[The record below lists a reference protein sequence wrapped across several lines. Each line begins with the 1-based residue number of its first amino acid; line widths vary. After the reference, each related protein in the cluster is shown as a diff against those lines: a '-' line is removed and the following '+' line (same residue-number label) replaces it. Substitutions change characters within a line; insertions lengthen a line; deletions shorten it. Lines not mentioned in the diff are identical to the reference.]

1 MKLTHQRTWRPYEAR
16 LVVWDRLGSR
26 RNPAGVRASYYP
38 YGEERDAIVGDDRD
52 KFATYWRDGFTGL
65 DYARQRYYSSRS
77 GRFLTADPYRASAGP
92 WAAGTVEAGGGVL
105 NGAAMA

>member
-1 MKLTHQRTWRPYEAR
+1 
-16 LVVWDRLGSR
+16 
-26 RNPAGVRASYYP
+26 
-38 YGEERDAIVGDDRD
+38 VGDDWD

-105 NGAAMA
+105 NGASMA